1 MAEKGIKTGHSQPG
15 ELSNNWIKNT
25 QHLMGPYIP
34 KLATTGINQ
43 FKKTDSTWWLLAW
56 KGDKDQL
63 IRDIPKLSN

>member
-1 MAEKGIKTGHSQPG
+1 
-15 ELSNNWIKNT
+15 
-25 QHLMGPYIP
+25 MGPYIP